1 MILPFNLSEESLNK
15 INRFCFIKTVESSS
29 DQLRKRV
36 EAVLDMALTTVT
48 SLADAYISNST
59 LVSEEL
65 TKEKFIEGEKGAGL
79 GKEGDVDVVVKPA
92 NSDSSDNESSKG
104 DDINSMVRETK
115 VNKDIGRKDCDGRN
129 QVNQEDGSGSNK
141 EDNRLGDE
149 GIAVLE
155 AHD

>member
-65 TKEKFIEGEKGAGL
+65 TKEKFIEGEKGTGL
-79 GKEGDVDVVVKPA
+79 GKEGDVDVVVKA
-92 NSDSSDNESSKG
+92 VE
-104 DDINSMVRETK
+104 VK
-115 VNKDIGRKDCDGRN
+115 VKLD
-129 QVNQEDGSGSNK
+129 
-141 EDNRLGDE
+141 RLGICAGVRNLYDMTRDL
-149 GIAVLE
+149 GKGTHVLTGS
-155 AHD
+155 DCGG